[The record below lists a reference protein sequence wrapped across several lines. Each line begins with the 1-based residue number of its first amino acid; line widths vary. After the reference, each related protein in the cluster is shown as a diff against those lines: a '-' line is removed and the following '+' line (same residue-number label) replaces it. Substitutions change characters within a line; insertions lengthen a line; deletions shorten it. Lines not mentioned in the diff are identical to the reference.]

1 MFCGAAVLLLLLI
14 APFPPYSPTL
24 STSSGES
31 RLCIIVDREYVWSGL
46 MDLICVLG
54 CCLNQSSSMVYPS
67 LCHWSLAPIP
77 ARCADIA
84 GIAYSSVFQLLF
96 SPHCSVLLSSFK
108 LLFWLENSL
117 RAPSFLLVWKSQL

>member
-1 MFCGAAVLLLLLI
+1 
-14 APFPPYSPTL
+14 
-24 STSSGES
+24 
-31 RLCIIVDREYVWSGL
+31 